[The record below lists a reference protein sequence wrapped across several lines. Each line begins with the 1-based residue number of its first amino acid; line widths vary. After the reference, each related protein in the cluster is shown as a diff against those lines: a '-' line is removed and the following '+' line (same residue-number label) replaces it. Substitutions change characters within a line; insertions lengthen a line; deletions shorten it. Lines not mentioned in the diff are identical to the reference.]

1 MPVATEDHAA
11 CRSPIG
17 ENPERMQARLDSSS
31 ISTIV
36 HGDTPV
42 YVAGCTRGFDGL
54 AGLARTTITI
64 GRSRALLREEKVR
77 NERNSWHLAATAAR
91 PVTSSPSRR
100 MPVEELTFAGVGGD
114 GNLLGSTRPVRWRL
128 TTKVFA
134 RRASRSG
141 NRRVAGGRSFRQRHG
156 ADLQRDPRLGGRAAW
171 RYIQPGKPVQ
181 NAFAER
187 FNVRLRDE
195 LRTRRCSARSAR
207 DGGYRSLETRLQ
219 PPSSPLEARLAD
231 AGRLRGTLAAERRA

>member
-1 MPVATEDHAA
+1 MRPVDRLSGKTRNG
-11 CRSPIG
+11 C
-17 ENPERMQARLDSSS
+17 RLDW
-31 ISTIV
+31 TLPALAPLCM
-36 HGDTPV
+36 GDTPV
-42 YVAGCTRGFDGL
+42 YVAGCARGFDGL
-54 AGLARTTITI
+54 RFGPDHHHDRTITGI
-64 GRSRALLREEKVR
+64 SKTMLLEEKVR

-100 MPVEELTFAGVGGD
+100 MPVEELSFAGVGGN
-114 GNLLGSTRPVRWRL
+114 GNLLGSTRPVRWRADY
-128 TTKVFA
+128 KVFA